1 MSAEMWGE
9 VALLAVSVVVAALAS
24 STETALTSVG
34 RLRVRHLADEGS
46 KEAAVLERLQR
57 DPNRFLSTVLVVN
70 TVALI
75 LASFAATLLAV
86 RFVPQRFGFWGQL
99 LVSLALS
106 IFLLI
111 FVEVTPKTLAIRRA
125 ERLAL
130 LAAGPVDRLAGL
142 LRPVLW
148 FITLVSRA
156 ITGGR
161 AARAPY
167 LTEQELMTLLH
178 VSEEQGV
185 IEEEEREMIHGIIEI
200 GDKLVREVM
209 IPRTDIVALPRDA
222 SLDEIVRVSQ
232 LSGHTRLPVFDG
244 DLDHIVGLVN
254 IKDLLKPLRN
264 GAADFRLDSVI
275 RPIRYTPQSKKV
287 DELLHQMQS
296 EKVHLMVVLDEYGGT
311 AGLVTLEDLL
321 EEIVGEIRDEY
332 DIAEEEPVVM
342 LGASEVLVDA
352 RFSMEEL
359 NDLLKLGLEES
370 EDYDS
375 VGGYVYSTLGDV
387 PEAGATFNSGQLHWT
402 VEQVRQRRIEKVRL
416 RSDRPW
422 PEAVVEQLRRN
433 GRRGG
438 SPPWEQGGAGDPG
451 SPGQRPQGG
460 LPPSELG
467 SGRPV
472 RDRRPEPVLSAGA
485 SQVRRRPGIRRACT
499 AEGGRAAERRPGDP
513 GALAGVRGRVAA
525 ALREGLRPDGSPP
538 DARRLPRR
546 ELLQPDAG

>member
-1 MSAEMWGE
+1 MDSQAYGE
-9 VALLAVSVVVAALAS
+9 LALLVITVVVAGLAS
-24 STETALTSVG
+24 ATETAMTSVG

-46 KEAAVLERLQR
+46 ASAAVLERLQQ

-70 TVALI
+70 TLALI
-75 LASFAATLLAV
+75 LASFAATLLSV
-86 RFVPQRFGFWGQL
+86 RFMPPAFGFWGDL
-99 LVSLALS
+99 LVSLVLS

-111 FVEVTPKTLAIRRA
+111 FAEVTPKTIAIRRA
-125 ERLAL
+125 ESLAL
-130 LAAGPVDRLAGL
+130 VAAGPVDALARF

-209 IPRTDIVALPRDA
+209 IPRTDIIALPRDA

-232 LSGHTRLPVFDG
+232 QSGHTRLPVFDG

-264 GAADFRLDSVI
+264 DAADFRLDSVI

-342 LGASEVLVDA
+342 LGDSEVLVDA

-387 PEAGATFNSGQLHWT
+387 PEEGATFNSGPLHWT
-402 VEQVRQRRIEKVRL
+402 VEQVQQRRIEKVRL
-416 RSDRPW
+416 RSDRRW
-422 PEAVVEQLRRN
+422 PEAVVEQLRRD
-433 GRRGG
+433 GRQGG
-438 SPPWEQGGAGDPG
+438 GPPSEQGGGGDPG
-451 SPGQRPQGG
+451 SPVQRPQGG
-460 LPPSELG
+460 SPPSERSEGPQG
-467 SGRPV
+467 S
-472 RDRRPEPVLSAGA
+472 
-485 SQVRRRPGIRRACT
+485 T
-499 AEGGRAAERRPGDP
+499 AH
-513 GALAGVRGRVAA
+513 
-525 ALREGLRPDGSPP
+525 
-538 DARRLPRR
+538 
-546 ELLQPDAG
+546 

>member
-1 MSAEMWGE
+1 MNVETWGE
-9 VALLAVSVVVAALAS
+9 VALLAICVMVAGLAS
-24 STETALTSVG
+24 ATETALTSVG
-34 RLRVRHLADEGS
+34 RLRVRHLAEEGS
-46 KEAAVLERLQR
+46 QDAAVLERLQR

-75 LASFAATLLAV
+75 LASFATTLLAI
-86 RFVPQRFGFWGQL
+86 RFLPESFGFWGQL

-130 LAAGPVDRLAGL
+130 LAAGPVDGLAGF
-142 LRPVLW
+142 LRPILW

-161 AARAPY
+161 AAHAPY

-209 IPRTDIVALPRDA
+209 VPRTDITALQRGCTR
-222 SLDEIVRVSQ
+222 EEVVRVFREH
-232 LSGHTRLPVFDG
+232 GHTRLPVYEG

-254 IKDLLKPLRN
+254 VKDLVLSLAETAEPF
-264 GAADFRLDSVI
+264 DLDAI
-275 RPIRYTPQSKKV
+275 MRPVRYTPQSKKV

-296 EKVHLMVVLDEYGGT
+296 EKVHLMIVLDEYGGT

-332 DIAEEEPVVM
+332 DVAEEEPVVVVSDRE
-342 LGASEVLVDA
+342 AVVDA
-352 RFSMEEL
+352 RFSMEGLNEL
-359 NDLLKLGLEES
+359 LRLGLEES

-375 VGGYVYSTLGDV
+375 VGGYVYATLGEV
-387 PEAGATFNSGQLHWT
+387 PEAGATFDSEGLHWK
-402 VEQVRQRRIEKVRL
+402 VEKVTGRRIEKVRL
-416 RSDRPW
+416 QSDVAW
-422 PEAVVEQLRRN
+422 PKPVLDQLRLD
-433 GRRGG
+433 GRLGAIG
-438 SPPWEQGGAGDPG
+438 ST
-451 SPGQRPQGG
+451 SH
-460 LPPSELG
+460 
-467 SGRPV
+467 
-472 RDRRPEPVLSAGA
+472 
-485 SQVRRRPGIRRACT
+485 
-499 AEGGRAAERRPGDP
+499 
-513 GALAGVRGRVAA
+513 
-525 ALREGLRPDGSPP
+525 
-538 DARRLPRR
+538 
-546 ELLQPDAG
+546 

>member
-1 MSAEMWGE
+1 MNVETWGE
-9 VALLAVSVVVAALAS
+9 VALLAICVMVAGLAS
-24 STETALTSVG
+24 ATETALTSVG
-34 RLRVRHLADEGS
+34 RLRVRHLAEEGS
-46 KEAAVLERLQR
+46 QEAAVLERLQR

-75 LASFAATLLAV
+75 LASFATTLLAI
-86 RFVPQRFGFWGQL
+86 RFLPESFGFWGQL

-130 LAAGPVDRLAGL
+130 LAAGPVDGLAGF
-142 LRPVLW
+142 LRPILW
-148 FITLVSRA
+148 FITLVSRG

-167 LTEQELMTLLH
+167 LT
-178 VSEEQGV
+178 EQGV
-185 IEEEEREMIHGIIEI
+185 IEEEEREMIHGIIQI

-209 IPRTDIVALPRDA
+209 IPRTHIVALPRDA
-222 SLDEIVRVSQ
+222 SLEEIVRVSEE
-232 LSGHTRLPVFDG
+232 SGHTRLPVYEG

-264 GAADFRLDSVI
+264 GAAEFRLDAVI
-275 RPIRYTPQSKKV
+275 RSIRYTPQSKKV

-296 EKVHLMVVLDEYGGT
+296 EKVHMMVVLDEYGGT

-342 LGASEVLVDA
+342 VSDREAVVDA

-359 NDLLKLGLEES
+359 NDLLKLGVAES

-375 VGGYVYSTLGDV
+375 VGGYVYATLGEV
-387 PEAGATFNSGQLHWT
+387 PEEGATFNSGPLHWT
-402 VEQVRQRRIEKVRL
+402 VEQVKERRIEKVRL

-422 PEAVVEQLRRN
+422 PESVIEQ
-433 GRRGG
+433 
-438 SPPWEQGGAGDPG
+438 
-451 SPGQRPQGG
+451 
-460 LPPSELG
+460 
-467 SGRPV
+467 
-472 RDRRPEPVLSAGA
+472 
-485 SQVRRRPGIRRACT
+485 
-499 AEGGRAAERRPGDP
+499 
-513 GALAGVRGRVAA
+513 
-525 ALREGLRPDGSPP
+525 LRPDGRGPEGSPP
-538 DARRLPRR
+538 H
-546 ELLQPDAG
+546 

>member
-1 MSAEMWGE
+1 
-9 VALLAVSVVVAALAS
+9 
-24 STETALTSVG
+24 
-34 RLRVRHLADEGS
+34 ADEGR
-46 KEAAVLERLQR
+46 KEAAGLGRLQG

-86 RFVPQRFGFWGQL
+86 QFVPQRFGFWGQL

-167 LTEQELMTLLH
+167 LTEEELMTLLH

-209 IPRTDIVALPRDA
+209 VPRTDITALPRGC
-222 SLDEIVRVSQ
+222 SRDEVVRVFREH
-232 LSGHTRLPVFDG
+232 GHPRLPIYAAG
-244 DLDHIVGLVN
+244 LHHIVGLVN
-254 IKDLLKPLRN
+254 VKDLVLSLAEP
-264 GAADFRLDSVI
+264 DQPFDLDTLM
-275 RPIRYTPQSKKV
+275 RPIHYTPQSKKV

-296 EKVHLMVVLDEYGGT
+296 EKVHIMIVLDEYGGT

-332 DIAEEEPVVM
+332 DVADEEPVTVIDDHE
-342 LGASEVLVDA
+342 AIVDA
-352 RFSMEEL
+352 SYPMAEL
-359 NDLLKLGLEES
+359 NELLDLGLEES

-375 VGGYVYSTLGDV
+375 VGGYVMATLGRV
-387 PEAGATFNSGQLHWT
+387 PEAGATFDSGPVHWT
-402 VEQVRQRRIEKVRL
+402 VEKVNGRRVVKVRL
-416 RSDRPW
+416 RSERPW
-422 PEAVVEQLRRN
+422 PEDVLEEA
-433 GRRGG
+433 
-438 SPPWEQGGAGDPG
+438 
-451 SPGQRPQGG
+451 G
-460 LPPSELG
+460 LP
-467 SGRPV
+467 V
-472 RDRRPEPVLSAGA
+472 AG
-485 SQVRRRPGIRRACT
+485 
-499 AEGGRAAERRPGDP
+499 GDNH
-513 GALAGVRGRVAA
+513 R
-525 ALREGLRPDGSPP
+525 
-538 DARRLPRR
+538 
-546 ELLQPDAG
+546 

>member
-1 MSAEMWGE
+1 MSGESWGE
-9 VALLAVSVVVAALAS
+9 VALLAVSIVVAALAS
-24 STETALTSVG
+24 ATETALTSVG
-34 RLRVRHLADEGS
+34 RLRVRYLAEEGS
-46 KEAAVLERLQR
+46 HEAAVLQRLQQ

-75 LASFAATLLAV
+75 LASFATTLLAV
-86 RFVPQRFGFWGQL
+86 RFVPERVGFVGQL

-106 IFLLI
+106 VFLLI

-130 LAAGPVDRLAGL
+130 LAAGPVDRLAGM

-148 FITLVSRA
+148 FITLVVRA

-167 LTEQELMTLLH
+167 LTEEELMTLLH

-185 IEEEEREMIHGIIEI
+185 IEEGEREMIHGIIQI

-209 IPRTDIVALPRDA
+209 IPRTDIIALPRDA
-222 SLDEIVRVSQ
+222 SLDEIVRLSQ
-232 LSGHTRLPVFDG
+232 KSGHTRLPVFEG

-254 IKDLLKPLRN
+254 IKDLLKPLRT
-264 GAADFRLDSVI
+264 GAASFGLDSVI

-296 EKVHLMVVLDEYGGT
+296 EKVHMMVVLDEYGGT

-342 LGASEVLVDA
+342 LSDREALVDA

-359 NDLLKLGLEES
+359 NDLLKLGVAES

-387 PEAGATFNSGQLHWT
+387 PEEGATFNSGPLHWT
-402 VEQVRQRRIEKVRL
+402 VEQVKERRIEKVRL

-422 PEAVVEQLRRN
+422 PESVVEQLRPD
-433 GRRGG
+433 GR
-438 SPPWEQGGAGDPG
+438 QGGAGDPG
-451 SPGQRPQGG
+451 FPGQRPPGGIPPSDQGG
-460 LPPSELG
+460 AGDPGFQGQRTQGGVPPSE
-467 SGRPV
+467 
-472 RDRRPEPVLSAGA
+472 
-485 SQVRRRPGIRRACT
+485 RAQ
-499 AEGGRAAERRPGDP
+499 
-513 GALAGVRGRVAA
+513 
-525 ALREGLRPDGSPP
+525 GSPP
-538 DARRLPRR
+538 H
-546 ELLQPDAG
+546 

>member
-1 MSAEMWGE
+1 MDGQAYGE
-9 VALLAVSVVVAALAS
+9 LALLVICVAVAALAS
-24 STETALTSVG
+24 ATETAMTSVG

-46 KEAAVLERLQR
+46 ASAAVLERLQQ

-75 LASFAATLLAV
+75 LASFTTTLLSIRYLPA
-86 RFVPQRFGFWGQL
+86 RFGFLGDL

-111 FVEVTPKTLAIRRA
+111 FAEVTPKTIAIRRA
-125 ERLAL
+125 ESLAL
-130 LAAGPVDRLAGL
+130 VAAGPVDALARF

-209 IPRTDIVALPRDA
+209 VPRTDITALPRGCMR
-222 SLDEIVRVSQ
+222 EEVVRVFREH
-232 LSGHTRLPVFDG
+232 GHTRLPVYEG
-244 DLDHIVGLVN
+244 DLDHIIGLVN
-254 IKDLLKPLRN
+254 VKDLVLSL
-264 GAADFRLDSVI
+264 ADEEQPFDLDTI
-275 RPIRYTPQSKKV
+275 MRPIRYTPQSKKV
-287 DELLHQMQS
+287 DELLHQMQT
-296 EKVHLMVVLDEYGGT
+296 EKVHIMIVLDEYGGT

-332 DIAEEEPVVM
+332 DVAEEEPVVM
-342 LGASEVLVDA
+342 LSDREALVDA

-359 NDLLKLGLEES
+359 NDLLKLGVQES

-387 PEAGATFNSGQLHWT
+387 PEAGATFNSGPLHWT
-402 VEQVRQRRIEKVRL
+402 VEQVQQRRIEKVRL

-422 PEAVVEQLRRN
+422 PESVIEQ
-433 GRRGG
+433 
-438 SPPWEQGGAGDPG
+438 
-451 SPGQRPQGG
+451 
-460 LPPSELG
+460 
-467 SGRPV
+467 
-472 RDRRPEPVLSAGA
+472 
-485 SQVRRRPGIRRACT
+485 
-499 AEGGRAAERRPGDP
+499 
-513 GALAGVRGRVAA
+513 
-525 ALREGLRPDGSPP
+525 LRPDGRGPEGSPP
-538 DARRLPRR
+538 H
-546 ELLQPDAG
+546 

>member
-1 MSAEMWGE
+1 MNAQTWGE
-9 VALLAVSVVVAALAS
+9 VALLAICVIVAGLAS
-24 STETALTSVG
+24 ATETALTSVG
-34 RLRVRHLADEGS
+34 RLRVRHLAEEGS
-46 KEAAVLERLQR
+46 QEAAVLERLQR

-75 LASFAATLLAV
+75 LASFATTLLAI
-86 RFVPQRFGFWGQL
+86 RFLPESFGFWGQL

-130 LAAGPVDRLAGL
+130 LAAGPVDGLAGF
-142 LRPVLW
+142 LRPILW

-232 LSGHTRLPVFDG
+232 QSGHTRLPVFDG

-332 DIAEEEPVVM
+332 DIAEEEPVVVV
-342 LGASEVLVDA
+342 SDREVVVDA
-352 RFSMEEL
+352 RFSMEGLNEL
-359 NDLLKLGLEES
+359 LRLGLEES

-375 VGGYVYSTLGDV
+375 VGGYVYATLGEV
-387 PEAGATFNSGQLHWT
+387 PEAGATFDSDGLHWK
-402 VEQVRQRRIEKVRL
+402 VEKVTGRRIEKVRL
-416 RSDRPW
+416 LSDVAWPKPVLDQLRSD
-422 PEAVVEQLRRN
+422 
-433 GRRGG
+433 GRLGAIG
-438 SPPWEQGGAGDPG
+438 ST
-451 SPGQRPQGG
+451 SH
-460 LPPSELG
+460 
-467 SGRPV
+467 
-472 RDRRPEPVLSAGA
+472 
-485 SQVRRRPGIRRACT
+485 
-499 AEGGRAAERRPGDP
+499 
-513 GALAGVRGRVAA
+513 
-525 ALREGLRPDGSPP
+525 
-538 DARRLPRR
+538 
-546 ELLQPDAG
+546 

>member
-1 MSAEMWGE
+1 MDGQAYGE
-9 VALLAVSVVVAALAS
+9 LALLVICVAVAALAS
-24 STETALTSVG
+24 ATETAMTSVG

-46 KEAAVLERLQR
+46 ASAAVLERLQQ

-75 LASFAATLLAV
+75 LASFTTTLLSV
-86 RFVPQRFGFWGQL
+86 RYLPARFGFLGDL

-111 FVEVTPKTLAIRRA
+111 FAEVTPKTIAIRRA
-125 ERLAL
+125 ESLAL
-130 LAAGPVDRLAGL
+130 VAAGPVDALARF

-185 IEEEEREMIHGIIEI
+185 IEEEEREMIHGIIQI

-209 IPRTDIVALPRDA
+209 IPRTHIVALPRDA
-222 SLDEIVRVSQ
+222 SLEEIVRVSEE
-232 LSGHTRLPVFDG
+232 SGHTRLPVYEG

-264 GAADFRLDSVI
+264 GAAEFKLDAVI

-287 DELLHQMQS
+287 DELLHQMQT
-296 EKVHLMVVLDEYGGT
+296 EKVHMMVVLDEYGGT

-332 DIAEEEPVVM
+332 DIAEEEPVVVVSDRE
-342 LGASEVLVDA
+342 AVVDA
-352 RFSMEEL
+352 RFSMEGLNEL
-359 NDLLKLGLEES
+359 LRLGLEES

-375 VGGYVYSTLGDV
+375 VGGYVYATLGEV
-387 PEAGATFNSGQLHWT
+387 PEAGATFDSEGLHWK
-402 VEQVRQRRIEKVRL
+402 VEKVTGRRIEKIRLQSDVAWPKPVLDQL
-416 RSDRPW
+416 RSD
-422 PEAVVEQLRRN
+422 
-433 GRRGG
+433 GRLGAIG
-438 SPPWEQGGAGDPG
+438 ST
-451 SPGQRPQGG
+451 SH
-460 LPPSELG
+460 
-467 SGRPV
+467 
-472 RDRRPEPVLSAGA
+472 
-485 SQVRRRPGIRRACT
+485 
-499 AEGGRAAERRPGDP
+499 
-513 GALAGVRGRVAA
+513 
-525 ALREGLRPDGSPP
+525 
-538 DARRLPRR
+538 
-546 ELLQPDAG
+546 

>member
-86 RFVPQRFGFWGQL
+86 QFVPQRFGFWGQL

-232 LSGHTRLPVFDG
+232 QSGHTRLPSSTVTWTT
-244 DLDHIVGLVN
+244 L
-254 IKDLLKPLRN
+254 
-264 GAADFRLDSVI
+264 LDS
-275 RPIRYTPQSKKV
+275 
-287 DELLHQMQS
+287 
-296 EKVHLMVVLDEYGGT
+296 
-311 AGLVTLEDLL
+311 
-321 EEIVGEIRDEY
+321 
-332 DIAEEEPVVM
+332 
-342 LGASEVLVDA
+342 
-352 RFSMEEL
+352 
-359 NDLLKLGLEES
+359 
-370 EDYDS
+370 
-375 VGGYVYSTLGDV
+375 STSR
-387 PEAGATFNSGQLHWT
+387 TS
-402 VEQVRQRRIEKVRL
+402 
-416 RSDRPW
+416 
-422 PEAVVEQLRRN
+422 
-433 GRRGG
+433 
-438 SPPWEQGGAGDPG
+438 
-451 SPGQRPQGG
+451 
-460 LPPSELG
+460 
-467 SGRPV
+467 
-472 RDRRPEPVLSAGA
+472 
-485 SQVRRRPGIRRACT
+485 
-499 AEGGRAAERRPGDP
+499 
-513 GALAGVRGRVAA
+513 
-525 ALREGLRPDGSPP
+525 
-538 DARRLPRR
+538 
-546 ELLQPDAG
+546 

>member
-1 MSAEMWGE
+1 MNVETWGE
-9 VALLAVSVVVAALAS
+9 VALLAICVMVAGLAS
-24 STETALTSVG
+24 ATETALTSVG
-34 RLRVRHLADEGS
+34 RLRVRHLAEEGS
-46 KEAAVLERLQR
+46 QEAGVLERLQR

-75 LASFAATLLAV
+75 LASFATTLLAV
-86 RFVPQRFGFWGQL
+86 RFVPASFGFWGQL

-130 LAAGPVDRLAGL
+130 LAAGPVDGLAGM

-148 FITLVSRA
+148 FITLVVRA

-167 LTEQELMTLLH
+167 LTEEELMTLLH

-185 IEEEEREMIHGIIEI
+185 IEEGEREMIHGIIQI

-209 IPRTDIVALPRDA
+209 IPRTDIIALPRDA

-232 LSGHTRLPVFDG
+232 KSGHTRLPVFEG

-254 IKDLLKPLRN
+254 IKDLLKPLRT
-264 GAADFRLDSVI
+264 GAAGFGLDSVI

-296 EKVHLMVVLDEYGGT
+296 EKVHMMVVLDEYGGT

-332 DIAEEEPVVM
+332 DVESDSVVDEGHGRF
-342 LGASEVLVDA
+342 LFSGKVDIDA
-352 RFSMEEL
+352 VAQRLDVEIEREGFET
-359 NDLLKLGLEES
+359 
-370 EDYDS
+370 
-375 VGGYVYSTLGDV
+375 VGGYLLARIGRV
-387 PEAGATFNSGQLHWT
+387 PT
-402 VEQVRQRRIEKVRL
+402 VGERFEIDGL
-416 RSDRPW
+416 S
-422 PEAVVEQLRRN
+422 VE
-433 GRRGG
+433 
-438 SPPWEQGGAGDPG
+438 
-451 SPGQRPQGG
+451 
-460 LPPSELG
+460 
-467 SGRPV
+467 
-472 RDRRPEPVLSAGA
+472 VL
-485 SQVRRRPGIRRACT
+485 
-499 AEGGRAAERRPGDP
+499 EAERRRITK
-513 GALAGVRGRVAA
+513 VRMAKLEPVPQETA
-525 ALREGLRPDGSPP
+525 E
-538 DARRLPRR
+538 
-546 ELLQPDAG
+546 Q